1 MRFAIIMCCEGVRS
15 MLCGPSAAV
24 LTSRLAMP
32 SVVGYFGWL
41 DRCATLA
48 YELFWTCDCLE
59 APRPSA
65 ADSQRQCP
73 ISCVGIMPTPWTS
86 ACVLL
91 PVLREVAFATSC
103 LRSAHLLG
111 VAFRL

>member
-1 MRFAIIMCCEGVRS
+1 MFLLTLS
-15 MLCGPSAAV
+15 GPSAAV

-32 SVVGYFGWL
+32 SVVGCFGWL
-41 DRCATLA
+41 DRRAMLA

-59 APRPSA
+59 APRPRA
-65 ADSQRQCP
+65 ADSRRQCP
-73 ISCVGIMPTPWTS
+73 VSWLGITLTLWTS

-103 LRSAHLLG
+103 LRNAHLLG

>member
-1 MRFAIIMCCEGVRS
+1 MFVLTLS
-15 MLCGPSAAV
+15 GPSAAV

-32 SVVGYFGWL
+32 SVVGCFGWL
-41 DRCATLA
+41 DRRAMLA

-59 APRPSA
+59 APRPRA

-73 ISCVGIMPTPWTS
+73 VSCVGITLTLRTS

-103 LRSAHLLG
+103 FRSAHLLG

>member
-1 MRFAIIMCCEGVRS
+1 
-15 MLCGPSAAV
+15 
-24 LTSRLAMP
+24 MP
-32 SVVGYFGWL
+32 VVVGCFGWL
-41 DRCATLA
+41 CRRATYA

-65 ADSQRQCP
+65 ADSWRQCP
-73 ISCVGIMPTPWTS
+73 FSCVGIVLAHVTS

-103 LRSAHLLG
+103 LRCAHHFG
-111 VAFRL
+111 CGTSVVKH